1 MDEAIRLLNNV
12 ELDLMG
18 FTKELESSIKE
29 QKRLTE
35 IVNILTEYKESLMGG
50 II

>member
-1 MDEAIRLLNNV
+1 MNEEMKLLDRI

-18 FTKELESSIKE
+18 FTKELESSIRE

-35 IVNILTEYKESLMGG
+35 IVNILTEYKESLMGE
-50 II
+50 